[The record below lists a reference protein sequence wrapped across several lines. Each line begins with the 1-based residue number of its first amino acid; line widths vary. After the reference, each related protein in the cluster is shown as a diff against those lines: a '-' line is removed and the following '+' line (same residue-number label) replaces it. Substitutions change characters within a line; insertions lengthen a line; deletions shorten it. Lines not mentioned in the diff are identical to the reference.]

1 MIVIAGGTG
10 FVGGHLT
17 DHLLSKGE
25 RIKCFARSERS
36 AHVLSAKGI
45 EVLRGDITVRETLHR
60 TLNADDF
67 VIHLVGI
74 IAEKGSATFR
84 SIHVDGTA
92 ALIREAQ
99 RAGVRHFFYQSA
111 LGADPQSWSDYLR
124 TKGEAEEIVRNSGLS
139 YTIFRPSLI
148 IGPWD
153 GFTKK
158 LIDLLKISPVI
169 PMPGNGAARFQPI
182 FIKDWLSCI
191 EKVMA
196 QPDQYNAIFEIGG
209 PEHISY
215 KEIVTILA
223 RIAGYKKPVF
233 HIPMGMMKL
242 ATSLFSKLP
251 VAAPITPD
259 QLKLLETDNI
269 GSLNAVKESFGFE
282 PIRFEEAI
290 RSFISQ

>member
-1 MIVIAGGTG
+1 MIVIAGATG

-17 DHLLSKGE
+17 HHLLSRGA
-25 RIKCFARSERS
+25 RIKGFARSEQS
-36 AHVLSAKGI
+36 AQVLSDKGI
-45 EVLRGDITVRETLHR
+45 EVIRGDITVKETLYK
-60 TLNADDF
+60 TLDADDF

-74 IAEKGSATFR
+74 IEEKGSATFR

-92 ALIREAQ
+92 AFIKEAQ

-111 LGADPQSWSDYLR
+111 LGADLNSWSGYLR
-124 TKGEAEEIVRNSGLS
+124 TKAEAEEIVRNSGLQ

-158 LIDLLKISPVI
+158 LIDMLKMYPVI
-169 PMPGNGAARFQPI
+169 PMPGEGAARFQPI
-182 FIKDWLSCI
+182 FIKDWLSCVD
-191 EKVMA
+191 KVIA
-196 QPDQYNAIFEIGG
+196 EPDHYNSIFEIGG

-223 RIAGYKKPVF
+223 KAAGYQKPVF
-233 HIPMGMMKL
+233 QIPMGIMKL
-242 ATSLFSKLP
+242 ATSLFSMLP
-251 VAAPITPD
+251 VAPPITSD

-269 GSLNAVKESFGFE
+269 GNLNAVKEFFGFQ
-282 PIRFEEAI
+282 PVPYEEAI
-290 RSFISQ
+290 KSFI